1 MLSRI
6 AGRAER
12 WLDRRTAEEFDISGL
27 LARSIE
33 FRGLFEALQRELNPA
48 HFGWYPYDTLANF
61 AHFERLLS
69 GERRRLLALARG
81 GPVLDLGC
89 ADGALAFFLE
99 SMGLPVHAL
108 DHPASNYNQMQ
119 GVRALKDALG
129 SSVEILTADLD
140 RDFTLPDPLYGLAF
154 CLGTLYHL
162 KNPFHVLET
171 LATRARYLALST
183 RIVRYTPGRRT
194 DLAGEPAAYLLDD
207 GEANSD
213 WTNFWIFSDLGLRRL
228 LHRAGWRVLDYLVVG
243 PGESAEPAA
252 SDADARAFCLAQ
264 SRLVDPDGNLR
275 LIDGWH
281 DLEYR
286 TWRWTARRFSVV
298 ADAPEGAATL
308 EFRFSIP
315 EAIFERL
322 GALTLSPRVNG
333 AALAPRTFAAAGFHR
348 YVSALPPGASGE
360 LRIDFELDKSLND
373 PALDARELGV
383 QVCFFMPEADDGRRS
398 DAPLELY

>member
-1 MLSRI
+1 MLSRT
-6 AGRAER
+6 AGRVER

-33 FRGLFEALQRELNPA
+33 FRGRFEALQRELNPA
-48 HFGWYPYDTLANF
+48 HFDWYPYDTFANF
-61 AHFERLLS
+61 AHFERLLT

-99 SMGLPVHAL
+99 SMGVGVHAL

-129 SSVEILTADLD
+129 SRVEIVTADLD

-183 RIVRYTPGRRT
+183 RIARFTPGRRT

-228 LHRAGWRVLDYLVVG
+228 LQRCGWRVLDYLVAG
-243 PGESAEPAA
+243 AGEQSEPAA

-264 SRLVDPDGNLR
+264 SRLVDLDGGPR
-275 LIDGWH
+275 LIEGWH
-281 DLEYR
+281 ELEYR
-286 TWRWTARRFSVV
+286 TWRWTARRFSVI

-308 EFRFSIP
+308 DFRFSIP

-322 GALTLSPRVNG
+322 GTLTLSPRVNG
-333 AALAPRTFAAAGFHR
+333 AALAPRAFAAAGSHR
-348 YVSALPPGASGE
+348 YVAALPAGASGE
-360 LRIDFELDKSLND
+360 LRIDFELDKCLND
-373 PALDARELGV
+373 AALDARELGV
-383 QVCFFMPEADDGRRS
+383 QVCFSKSEAGDDRRS
-398 DAPLELY
+398 DAPLALY

>member
-6 AGRAER
+6 AGRVER
-12 WLDRRTAEEFDISGL
+12 WRDRRTAEECDISGL
-27 LARSIE
+27 LARTIE
-33 FRGLFEALQRELNPA
+33 FRGRFEALQRELNPA
-48 HFGWYPYDTLANF
+48 HFDWYPYDTFANF
-61 AHFERLLS
+61 AHFERLLT

-99 SMGLPVHAL
+99 SMGMRVHAL
-108 DHPASNYNQMQ
+108 DHPASNRNQMQ
-119 GVRALKDALG
+119 GVHALKEALG
-129 SSVEILTADLD
+129 SSVEILTTDLD
-140 RDFTLPDPLYGLAF
+140 RDFTLPEPLYGLAF

-171 LATRARYLALST
+171 LATRTRYLALST
-183 RIVRYTPGRRT
+183 RIARFTPGRRT
-194 DLAGEPAAYLLDD
+194 DLAGEPVAYLLDD

-228 LHRAGWRVLDYLVVG
+228 LHRAGWRVLDFFVAG
-243 PGESAEPAA
+243 PGDRAEPAA

-264 SRLVDPDGNLR
+264 SRLADLAGNLR

-286 TWRWTARRFSVV
+286 TWRWTARQFSVV
-298 ADAPEGAATL
+298 ADAPDGAATL

-322 GALTLSPRVNG
+322 GALTLSSQVNG

-383 QVCFFMPEADDGRRS
+383 QVCFSQSEVDDGRRS
-398 DAPLELY
+398 DAPLALY